1 MRQEPKPTSAARVD
15 IPWLSV
21 KLWALEMLRCK
32 LLACDNKPYLIIVMS
47 SEATGSYAYP
57 ISVMVSPS
65 SYIMERQTILLP
77 RRPYLW
83 YRERSIVMSVFVCSS
98 AGISREPPIQTS
110 PNCLCILS
118 SPWLGP
124 PLLKVQC
131 ADDRHLPPW
140 LGGSL
145 RRILRRPR

>member
-83 YRERSIVMSVFVCSS
+83 YRERSTVMSVFVCSS
-98 AGISREPPIQTS
+98 AGISREPPI
-110 PNCLCILS
+110 NCLCIMS

-124 PLLKVQC
+124 RPVALRYFVSVASRPLGQVG
-131 ADDRHLPPW
+131 P
-140 LGGSL
+140 
-145 RRILRRPR
+145 RPDL